1 GSPASAPPAEPPA
14 DQAPDILF
22 ISGSPRRR
30 ASVALIG
37 LLEQGA
43 RKAGARTQHFY
54 LCEKHIDPCIGCGS
68 CEKTGVCILAK
79 RKKDG
84 HPVDDYLEL
93 KDILDRVDAVGIVAP
108 IYFAGPT
115 AQFKALMDRF
125 QPYFTKRYLL
135 GHKPAPKRP
144 AQLYIIGAGG
154 DDHGYAPLIG
164 ITRSSFNVAGFSLEK
179 VHDFVGFLHPKDRPK
194 YPEDDDPSQYAA
206 SDLLRRRRIL
216 AQQLEFEQ
224 RALSASG
231 AFARYVVKQQ
241 EAQGLADQLAV
252 LKSEM
257 EQLNTVGDDL
267 AQAALEDPNNPDSP
281 EAAAYA
287 EAEAEAMA
295 MAELTPNPLL
305 VSGDAGLANSGIS
318 QRQPEPEARHRGRG
332 PAAAKIDANSRAY
345 AAKEEIDHQY
355 SDLIR
360 RGKQAAG
367 PGAAGPGDA
376 GAGGGAPEGD
386 KAAGP
391 EEAPATEG
399 GSGPAS
405 GPAGAT
411 G

>member
-1 GSPASAPPAEPPA
+1 MPKAKTNGLTDAAAPAPPATKPSAASSAAAPAPEPPSSP
-14 DQAPDILF
+14 APDILF

-30 ASVALIG
+30 ASVAMIEI
-37 LLEQGA
+37 LEQGA
-43 RKAGARTQHFY
+43 RKAGAQTQHFY

-84 HPVDDYLEL
+84 QPVDDYLEL
-93 KDILDRVDAVGIVAP
+93 KAILDRVDAVGIVAP

-125 QPYFTKRYLL
+125 QPYFTKRYML
-135 GHKPAPKRP
+135 GHKPMPKRP

-194 YPEDDDPSQYAA
+194 YPEDDDPSQYSA

-231 AFARYVVKQQ
+231 AFARYVVKRQ

-267 AQAALEDPNNPDSP
+267 AQASP
-281 EAAAYA
+281 EGTDNLEADDCNAAETDLLAA
-287 EAEAEAMA
+287 NDDANLAQ
-295 MAELTPNPLL
+295 TSVTQRNPTQ
-305 VSGDAGLANSGIS
+305 DT
-318 QRQPEPEARHRGRG
+318 RRRGRG
-332 PAAAKIDANSRAY
+332 SAADNLDAHSRAY
-345 AAKEEIDHQY
+345 AVKEEIDHQY

-360 RGKQAAG
+360 REKQAAE
-367 PGAAGPGDA
+367 PGD
-376 GAGGGAPEGD
+376 GQFIDSG
-386 KAAGP
+386 
-391 EEAPATEG
+391 EAPASAG
-399 GSGPAS
+399 GPDPA
-405 GPAGAT
+405 PGAT